1 MSAALVKITCLIDYL
16 EPGGAQ
22 RQLVSL
28 GLFLKRMGHDV
39 SFVTYHDGEFFQRQL
54 EQAGIPIRRVR
65 PRHKLLRAIAIRK
78 ALRFER
84 PHAVLAFLE
93 GPCFYAEI
101 ASLPF
106 RRWGLVVSER
116 LQIHAKKPPRD
127 WKRVMHLRADYV
139 TTNSH
144 ANRLALERMVPSLGG
159 RVATIYNC
167 LDLSAFCPSEASPTP
182 TPDTIKLVV
191 MASYLRRK
199 NTLGLAKALALAREK
214 DPGLKIEVD
223 WYGGDPVLLPRNTP
237 DTVYRDSAQS
247 VIDQLGLSRVFRLHP
262 PENDIVRRYQAADA
276 VVLPSFAEG
285 LPNAVCEGMAC
296 GRPVLASDIGDAPRL
311 VEPGRN
317 GFLFNPAM
325 AESIAGAILAFC
337 HLPAGRR
344 VAMGVESRRMA
355 ELLFAP
361 ERAAAAYAE
370 LLEAALSQRRIA
382 VRHWPSP
389 PAGADSS
396 MKVRGPVSSRS
407 AGTSAFKFAI
417 SLLHRW
423 GLLVGRACARLQMLM
438 YRPLFAS
445 YGRNFRF
452 DPGGDYSYRTIHV
465 GNDVHLGRRPTLQ
478 AVHSKILIGN
488 KVIFGPEVAI
498 HGGNHTSTLLGR
510 YIHDVREKEKR
521 PEDDAD
527 VVIEDDVWVGTRAI
541 ILKGVTIHRGAIIG
555 AGAVVTRDVPPYA
568 IAAGVPARVVRFRW
582 TPEMILR
589 HEALLYPAERRL
601 ARKAIEEEARRC
613 GWLNK

>member
-1 MSAALVKITCLIDYL
+1 M
-16 EPGGAQ
+16 
-22 RQLVSL
+22 
-28 GLFLKRMGHDV
+28 
-39 SFVTYHDGEFFQRQL
+39 
-54 EQAGIPIRRVR
+54 
-65 PRHKLLRAIAIRK
+65 
-78 ALRFER
+78 
-84 PHAVLAFLE
+84 
-93 GPCFYAEI
+93 
-101 ASLPF
+101 
-106 RRWGLVVSER
+106 
-116 LQIHAKKPPRD
+116 
-127 WKRVMHLRADYV
+127 
-139 TTNSH
+139 
-144 ANRLALERMVPSLGG
+144 
-159 RVATIYNC
+159 
-167 LDLSAFCPSEASPTP
+167 
-182 TPDTIKLVV
+182 
-191 MASYLRRK
+191 
-199 NTLGLAKALALAREK
+199 
-214 DPGLKIEVD
+214 
-223 WYGGDPVLLPRNTP
+223 
-237 DTVYRDSAQS
+237 
-247 VIDQLGLSRVFRLHP
+247 
-262 PENDIVRRYQAADA
+262 
-276 VVLPSFAEG
+276 
-285 LPNAVCEGMAC
+285 
-296 GRPVLASDIGDAPRL
+296 
-311 VEPGRN
+311 EPGRN

-370 LLEAALSQRRIA
+370 LLEAALAATNRGEALA
-382 VRHWPSP
+382 VPSCRCRLINE
-389 PAGADSS
+389 GARPCFFT
-396 MKVRGPVSSRS
+396 VRGTLRLQVCNFAAASLGPVS
-407 AGTSAFKFAI
+407 GQ
-417 SLLHRW
+417 
-423 GLLVGRACARLQMLM
+423 GL
-438 YRPLFAS
+438 
-445 YGRNFRF
+445 
-452 DPGGDYSYRTIHV
+452 RTIANAHV
-465 GNDVHLGRRPTLQ
+465 SAPLRELWAQLSFSDREATTRIVRYVGDDLHLGRRPTLQ

-555 AGAVVTRDVPPYA
+555 AGAAVTRDVPPYA